1 MYTGCGPSSKV
12 RYSTFPPAGTVQGAS
27 VRWFFRV
34 TGGFFAAGFRSAA
47 GSWTASGPWAAAV
60 RIGGAATV
68 DGWAEGWAAWARAAP
83 RRTAAASRSL
93 PGGGTGMSGILS
105 QAPGQPGVITA
116 RVARIVAGVV
126 TNDA

>member
-1 MYTGCGPSSKV
+1 M
-12 RYSTFPPAGTVQGAS
+12 S

-34 TGGFFAAGFRSAA
+34 TGGFDDRGLEVPGLESAR
-47 GSWTASGPWAAAV
+47 WTDSGPWAATD

-105 QAPGQPGVITA
+105 QPPGHPGVVTA